1 MSNLELES
9 ITTFF
14 LSLFTKIIV
23 VDVVD
28 VVDVVVVVV
37 NGADV
42 PASSTSSS
50 NWKPLISVK
59 SNQSFVYFSL
69 FIFFDLDF
77 GCFVFI
83 LFLPLLPLLPLLL
96 LLLLLLLL
104 MGEEASSSTSLFIFA
119 FGCNQTICSSFVV
132 VDDDGV
138 DDARDVTPP
147 PFIRHRPTRLPPA
160 PSHPAIIAI
169 GEF

>member
-23 VDVVD
+23 VVFVDVVD
-28 VVDVVVVVV
+28 VVVVVVV

-83 LFLPLLPLLPLLL
+83 LFLLLLLPLL